1 MLNAVFLRDD
11 NNTLV
16 DSEFSLDLLDDSPCV
31 IVESSGGANPAR
43 GVTRRNP
50 EYNKLVGLLL
60 RRLAENNTRLT
71 AVVLDSSRVAD
82 IPISDRTAT
91 LDQPYPIDLSA
102 VDIDDFR
109 RTLGRAI
116 AMMHRSPDAKS
127 GGNAQKRIR
136 LCLDRPVSPDELATK
151 YENSDQSGIDHAP
164 GLSETEKAYI
174 QKARVGQGQFRKL
187 LLDAFRSTCPLLGI
201 SNPDLLVA
209 SHIKPWT
216 ACTNQER
223 LDPRNGILLSPLFD
237 KLFDR
242 GLITFATDGTIEP
255 SPCLSADDRD
265 RCSLAQLPS
274 VALPPDSERYMK
286 YHRRYVFKST

>member
-1 MLNAVFLRDD
+1 VFLHDD

-31 IVESSGGANPAR
+31 IVESSGGANPVR

-50 EYNKLVGLLL
+50 DYNKLVGLLL
-60 RRLAENNTRLT
+60 RRLASSNTRVT
-71 AVVLDSSRVAD
+71 AVVLDSSRVSD
-82 IPISDRTAT
+82 IPIPDRTAT
-91 LDQPYPIDLSA
+91 FEQPYPIDLSA

-109 RTLGRAI
+109 RTLGRAV
-116 AMMHRSPDAKS
+116 AMMHRAPDAKS

-136 LCLDRPVSPDELATK
+136 LCLDRPVSPDELAAN
-151 YENSDQSGIDHAP
+151 YGNSDHNGNDHAP
-164 GLSETEKAYI
+164 GLTETEKAYI
-174 QKARVGQGQFRKL
+174 QKARIGQGQFRKL
-187 LLDAFRSTCPLLGI
+187 LLEAFRSTCPILGI

-216 ACTNQER
+216 ACTNHER
-223 LDPRNGILLSPLFD
+223 LDPKNGILLSPLFD

-242 GLITFATDGTIEP
+242 GLITFAPDSTIEP
-255 SPCLSADDRD
+255 SPCLSAHDCDK
-265 RCSLAQLPS
+265 CSLAQLPN